1 MIVIGG
7 GLAGL
12 AAGVALAES
21 GWRVRLFEQRP
32 FLGGRATSYVLPDGE
47 HVDNC
52 QHVTLGCCT
61 NLEDFYRRIGA
72 AGKIKFFDRLLFL
85 DPQGRRGKMQ
95 AGFLPAPFH
104 LTGSFAAFAPLSLL
118 DKLSIAR
125 AMLDILQTQGNPA
138 DLQEKGGISMLEWLR
153 RRGQTKRA
161 IERFWR
167 VVLVSALDEELDRT
181 DARFGVDVFWKVFLS
196 NSTGYRMGVPAVPLA
211 NLYDGCKSEIERRG
225 GEVVL
230 RAPVRGLKME
240 SGELAG
246 IRLDEGREETADAY
260 VFAVPHAVLAEL
272 LPQSMKQSDPALSNL
287 EKIKVAPITG
297 VHFWFDRP
305 VMKEPFVTLLDTT
318 TQWIFNKTAL
328 YGDSNGQANTALTG
342 QYLQLVIS
350 ASYDLLQKPR
360 QEIIDLCLE
369 EVRKALPAA
378 RNAELVKATVI
389 KEAAATFSPE
399 PGVDRWR
406 PRQQTSIPRLFL
418 AGDWTDTGWPATMEG
433 AVRSGYLAAEA
444 LLRSDG
450 TPLKFLQPDLPPDG
464 FIAMWLG
471 KHTALVDSPD
481 VRRQSTRAL
490 IGLRKNGE
498 KSLDSE
504 TYVREPRKG
513 DRLRR
518 FGS

>member
-1 MIVIGG
+1 LKSVIVIGG

-61 NLEDFYRRIGA
+61 NLDDFYRRVGA

-85 DPQGRRGKMQ
+85 DPQGRQGEMQ
-95 AGFLPAPFH
+95 AGLLPAPFH
-104 LTGSFAAFAPLSLL
+104 MTGSFATFAPLTLL
-118 DKLSIAR
+118 DKFSIAR
-125 AMLDILQTQGNPA
+125 AMLDILQNQGKTA
-138 DLQEKGGISMLEWLR
+138 DLEEKGGISMLDWLL
-153 RRGQTKRA
+153 RRGQTKGA

-181 DARFGVDVFWKVFLS
+181 DARFGVDVFWKAFLS
-196 NSTGYRMGVPAVPLA
+196 NSTGYRMGVPSVPLA
-211 NLYDGCKSEIERRG
+211 NLYEGCKSEIERRG
-225 GEVVL
+225 GEVNL
-230 RAPVRGLKME
+230 RATVRGLKME

-246 IRLDEGREETADAY
+246 IRFDEDREEKADAY
-260 VFAVPHAVLAEL
+260 VFAVPHTALAEL
-272 LPQSMKQSDPALSNL
+272 LPESVKQSDPSLANL
-287 EKIKVAPITG
+287 DKIKVAPITG
-297 VHFWFDRP
+297 VHFWFDRI
-305 VMKEPFVTLLDTT
+305 VMREPFVTLLDTN

-328 YGDSNGQANTALTG
+328 YADSNGAGKPAPAG

-350 ASYDLLQKPR
+350 ASYDLLQKSR
-360 QEIIDLCLE
+360 QEIIDLCLA
-369 EVRKALPAA
+369 EVRQALPAA
-378 RNAELVKATVI
+378 REAQLVKATVI

-406 PRQQTSIPRLFL
+406 PKQRSAIPRLFL
-418 AGDWTDTGWPATMEG
+418 AGDWTATGWPATMEG

-444 LLRSDG
+444 LLRAEG
-450 TPLKFLQPDLPPDG
+450 TPRNFLQPDLAPDG

-471 KHTALVDSPD
+471 KTES
-481 VRRQSTRAL
+481 SSS
-490 IGLRKNGE
+490 I
-498 KSLDSE
+498 
-504 TYVREPRKG
+504 
-513 DRLRR
+513 
-518 FGS
+518 